1 MISPPTRLICGSTY
15 VNLGRLSLFPLNAP
29 GGIDTAPCRIG
40 DGFGQEAARDMI
52 GTDGTMSNQSKAAA
66 QAANESSADLD
77 FSQAA
82 AEAAAEAAAPI
93 DKSEALAKLETENAE
108 LRDRLLRAI
117 AETENV
123 RRRNEREVAD
133 ARSYA
138 IAKFAGDMLG
148 VADNMGRALTSLSA
162 EARESA
168 DPVAKALIEGAEL
181 TEREMLRALDKH
193 GVKRIDP
200 KGEKFDPNFHQAIFE
215 VPDPS
220 LPAGTVAQVMQVGYV
235 IGSRVLRPAMVGVA
249 RGGPKAEPGVD
260 KTA

>member
-1 MISPPTRLICGSTY
+1 MISPPTRLICGSTN

-82 AEAAAEAAAPI
+82 AEAAAEAAAPV
-93 DKSEALAKLETENAE
+93 DKSEALAKLETENTE

-148 VADNMGRALTSLSA
+148 VADNMGRALTSLST

-168 DPVAKALIEGAEL
+168 DPIAKALIEGAEL

-235 IGSRVLRPAMVGVA
+235 IGTRVLRPAMVGVA